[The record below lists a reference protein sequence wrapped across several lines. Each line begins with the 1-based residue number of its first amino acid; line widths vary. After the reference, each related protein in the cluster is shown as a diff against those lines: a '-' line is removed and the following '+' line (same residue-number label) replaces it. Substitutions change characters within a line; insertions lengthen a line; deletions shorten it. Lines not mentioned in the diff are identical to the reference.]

1 MIARYVK
8 DYRAFTL
15 FIIGVNKEGYLVNK
29 KASHWTRGGSKI

>member
-15 FIIGVNKEGYLVNK
+15 FNIGVNKEVYLVNK
-29 KASHWTRGGSKI
+29 KSLTLD

>member
-15 FIIGVNKEGYLVNK
+15 FNIGVNKEIK
-29 KASHWTRGGSKI
+29 KPHIG